1 MIMFRRVVGKF
12 EKRGRYSYTCSNYTV
27 FLVTLNLLNIVK
39 NLL

>member
-1 MIMFRRVVGKF
+1 MIYVRRVVGKF
-12 EKRGRYSYTCSNYTV
+12 EKRGRDSYTCSNTV

>member
-12 EKRGRYSYTCSNYTV
+12 EKRGRVSYTCSNTV
-27 FLVTLNLLNIVK
+27 ILVTLNLLNIVK

>member
-12 EKRGRYSYTCSNYTV
+12 EKRGRYSYTCSNTV